1 MTAVRPLG
9 IDWWFFYRRGRCGIR
24 FIEKG
29 FEHFESGGVL
39 IHQVSH
45 CQFEGGEAVGVIRRE
60 ILRHLGRGHVNRV
73 VIGTA
78 SRQGARR
85 TSAGRGGGI
94 RRESEATYGKRA
106 RFSSWLSSEILSY
119 CKGNCGRSGDRKRRA
134 GSVTSRGSKVSLLLI
149 SRLHMATYLAG
160 DPKRK
165 E

>member
-1 MTAVRPLG
+1 MAVRPSG
-9 IDWWFFYRRGRCGIR
+9 INWWFLSHHGRCGIR

-29 FEHFESGGVL
+29 LKQFESGDVL

-45 CQFEGGEAVGVIRRE
+45 CRFEGGEAVGVGRRD
-60 ILRHLGRGHVNRV
+60 ILRDLGRGHVNRV

-85 TSAGRGGGI
+85 TSAGQGGGI
-94 RRESEATYGKRA
+94 RQESEATYGRCV
-106 RFSSWLSSEILSY
+106 RFSSRLSSEILSC
-119 CKGNCGRSGDRKRRA
+119 CKGNCGRSSGRKRRM

-149 SRLHMATYLAG
+149 SRLYMATYLAG

>member
-1 MTAVRPLG
+1 VTAVRPSG
-9 IDWWFFYRRGRCGIR
+9 INWWFLRRRGRCGIR

-29 FEHFESGGVL
+29 FKQFESGNVL
-39 IHQVSH
+39 IYQVSH
-45 CQFEGGEAVGVIRRE
+45 SRLEGGEAVGVSRRD

-78 SRQGARR
+78 GRQGARR

-94 RRESEATYGKRA
+94 RQESEATYGKRA
-106 RFSSWLSSEILSY
+106 MFSNRLSGEILSY
-119 CKGNCGRSGDRKRRA
+119 CKGNCGRSGGRKRRA

-149 SRLHMATYLAG
+149 GRLHMAAYLAG

>member
-1 MTAVRPLG
+1 MTAVRPSG
-9 IDWWFFYRRGRCGIR
+9 INWWFLSHRGQCGIR

-29 FEHFESGGVL
+29 LKQFESGDVL

-45 CQFEGGEAVGVIRRE
+45 CRFEGGEVVGVSRRD
-60 ILRHLGRGHVNRV
+60 ILRHLRRGHVNRV

-78 SRQGARR
+78 SRQGACR

-94 RRESEATYGKRA
+94 QQESKATYGKRT
-106 RFSSWLSSEILSY
+106 RFSYRLSGKILSC
-119 CKGNCGRSGDRKRRA
+119 CKGNCRRSSGRKRRA

-149 SRLHMATYLAG
+149 GRLHMATYLAG